1 MLAAMLVSY
10 CGTAPQAELQ
20 SDSRMTTGEE
30 AEQGDSKTAYYV
42 VGGVI
47 ALAAALC
54 TVVPGTRRVCQS
66 ADGFAEGIKKKIV
79 KLNEDKAVE
88 GISEDALAKLNDQI
102 TKLNKKIGLDA
113 DGKAL
118 TGDEAVEIKDGFLY
132 KAYDKTI
139 GRLFK
144 KSDDAGKQADESA
157 EAGEGAGK
165 SADDAGKSADDA
177 GKSADDAGKSA
188 DDAGKSAD
196 DAGKSADA
204 DDAGKSADADD
215 AANKKG
221 DEQS

>member
-1 MLAAMLVSY
+1 MKRLISLMLAAMLVSY

-47 ALAAALC
+47 ALAALC
-54 TVVPGTRRVCQS
+54 AVVPGTRRVCQS

-165 SADDAGKSADDA
+165 SADDAGKGADDA
-177 GKSADDAGKSA
+177 GKSADDAGEGAGSQA
-188 DDAGKSAD
+188 DE
-196 DAGKSADA
+196 
-204 DDAGKSADADD
+204 